1 MNLRS
6 EFVPWGRES
15 VFGVGGQ
22 CIKYGQRSS
31 PPPITDP
38 AFAPTASRSPPLG
51 STCLLTGLVSAADMN
66 SKPVEILE
74 LPTKTTGFR
83 FVVTYS
89 SGGDVKRTL
98 RVKPECLLLCCAL
111 RTCLSTDQKVLL
123 VCSGCKADAYCCR
136 EHQTE
141 DWKLS
146 HQRKCKLFRTRDD
159 GEPYKLIDLKIPLE
173 QELHRLI
180 LRRHVEITFLLRER
194 KEQLKCDLT
203 FFQEKIAQA
212 QIKMLTDWGATK
224 TDNPTLNADVEL
236 WQDRDLQETH
246 LQLDWCISVSATDS
260 MAVLEFK
267 NILHQVHD
275 IIHDEMRAKFTKMK
289 PERARKNSQ
298 LLARLKQRISL
309 STT

>member
-1 MNLRS
+1 MAS
-6 EFVPWGRES
+6 A
-15 VFGVGGQ
+15 
-22 CIKYGQRSS
+22 
-31 PPPITDP
+31 P
-38 AFAPTASRSPPLG
+38 ALPLSLTLPLPLPLPVSPPLG

-66 SKPVEILE
+66 GKPVEILE

-212 QIKMLTDWGATK
+212 QIKMLTDWGAPFPGREAGTCSRSR
-224 TDNPTLNADVEL
+224 E
-236 WQDRDLQETH
+236 
-246 LQLDWCISVSATDS
+246 SAWVLRGCTNWRRLS
-260 MAVLEFK
+260 M
-267 NILHQVHD
+267 
-275 IIHDEMRAKFTKMK
+275 
-289 PERARKNSQ
+289 
-298 LLARLKQRISL
+298 SL
-309 STT
+309 SESAWSLPGYWAITKRRLITTRASMTTTTRKALGRTMMP

>member
-38 AFAPTASRSPPLG
+38 AFAPPASRSPPLG

-66 SKPVEILE
+66 GKPVEILE

-203 FFQEKIAQA
+203 FFQEKIH
-212 QIKMLTDWGATK
+212 KL
-224 TDNPTLNADVEL
+224 
-236 WQDRDLQETH
+236 R
-246 LQLDWCISVSATDS
+246 
-260 MAVLEFK
+260 
-267 NILHQVHD
+267 
-275 IIHDEMRAKFTKMK
+275 
-289 PERARKNSQ
+289 
-298 LLARLKQRISL
+298 
-309 STT
+309 